1 MQTQFNL
8 KNGKN
13 RALVFYIVPDSPNY
27 SAPTDVE
34 EIVESVFADAGIEP
48 DEASSVTLY
57 RFVETKD
64 LLNIALRYG
73 ETSKRLKV
81 GGTFDDV
88 CVGVYFYDRPV
99 QPEPEVE
106 PDDETVLEE
115 EEPEPAPSIT
125 ALVCDALRE
134 AFEGVYGASEFV
146 IPNETTS
153 FDIEV
158 E

>member
-48 DEASSVTLY
+48 DEASAATLY
-57 RFVETKD
+57 RFAETKD
-64 LLNIALRYG
+64 FLNIALRYG
-73 ETSKRLKV
+73 DAAKRLKV

-134 AFEGVYGASEFV
+134 AFEGAYGASSFV
-146 IPNETTS
+146 INPDLIDFNL
-153 FDIEV
+153 DV